1 MSDYP
6 NQPSPLSHPP
16 AVPVRADAEPVHPVG
31 GEAFEGEAL
40 QAIPEAKAFALEQAV
55 TWAGQGG
62 DWKGEQPT
70 AARIIQVAE
79 TFEAYLISTSE
90 VP

>member
-16 AVPVRADAEPVHPVG
+16 AVPVRADAEPVHPVW

-40 QAIPEAKAFALEQAV
+40 QALPEAKAFALEQAV
-55 TWAGQGG
+55 DCSRWLELHDAA
-62 DWKGEQPT
+62 DPAT
-70 AARIIQVAE
+70 AIVKVAQ
-79 TFEAYLISTSE
+79 TFEAYLTGKE
-90 VP
+90 AP